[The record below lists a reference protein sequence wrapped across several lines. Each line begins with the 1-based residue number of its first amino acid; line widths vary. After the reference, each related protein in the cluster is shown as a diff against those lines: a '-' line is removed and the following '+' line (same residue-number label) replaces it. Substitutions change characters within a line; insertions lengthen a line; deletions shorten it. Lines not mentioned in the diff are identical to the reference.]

1 MSGACNAS
9 PKGARRSRDHRGW
22 SAGVATVSG
31 DERSEALAFDFVGCK
46 HFMIRPAIRTA

>member
-1 MSGACNAS
+1 MSGACDVS

-31 DERSEALAFDFVGCK
+31 DERSEALAFTRHVCLAV
-46 HFMIRPAIRTA
+46 MICH